1 MFFSTAYLNKAAAQK
16 FLTQH
21 IQFLRIPGA
30 GVCFNY
36 NLYQKQSRYWH
47 LTHRVMVVAR
57 GSLSLF
63 SSPFCITQ
71 TSLFLKRIFEGA
83 KVRVFLI
90 FSMMDI
96 DAANSDFELHNYYY
110 IFSTTH

>member
-1 MFFSTAYLNKAAAQK
+1 MFSRAAYINKAAGLK

-36 NLYQKQSRYWH
+36 NLPALTGIRYWH
-47 LTHRVMVVAR
+47 LTHREVVVAR

-63 SSPFCITQ
+63 SPPFCITQ
-71 TSLFLKRIFEGA
+71 TSLFLKGIFEGA
-83 KVRVFLI
+83 KIGKYGYVCKRHF
-90 FSMMDI
+90 
-96 DAANSDFELHNYYY
+96 DFRKR
-110 IFSTTH
+110 

>member
-1 MFFSTAYLNKAAAQK
+1 MFSQAAYINKAAGLK

-36 NLYQKQSRYWH
+36 NLRLRRIRYWH
-47 LTHRVMVVAR
+47 LAHRVVVVAR

-63 SSPFCITQ
+63 SPPFCITQ
-71 TSLFLKRIFEGA
+71 TSLFLIGIFEGA
-83 KVRVFLI
+83 KI
-90 FSMMDI
+90 GK
-96 DAANSDFELHNYYY
+96 YG
-110 IFSTTH
+110 